1 MKKNAKALPKTG
13 SWSAFLRMLGQIN
26 LPWLMILIAFIF
38 EVGYNRV
45 LLSLPTTTS
54 ALFGGSLDGQA
65 LRDAVLY
72 YITYGLVVSGDFW
85 FLGITKNLAVRNARI
100 RVWSG
105 MMRTKTEYYDSH
117 APAALSSA
125 ISNDVESA
133 VTSLVGFIVSVLP
146 GMYYIVAATVT
157 IGEYDILLLLSILVL
172 LPLKWLYMVVI
183 SRKLH
188 DSQVSV
194 FQRIG
199 VLTGYLAER
208 VKNLPLIKQFTNE
221 PEELENG
228 TAAIED
234 LRKANMR
241 KVKVGCVSTAISSV
255 LGLMQHLV
263 TIVFGVILLQK
274 GRITIEQWIAF
285 FLFASQINSRFS
297 ELIGYWQTLKSA
309 QGMAAR
315 VVEIM
320 EAPKEQ
326 SEQQARA
333 AATEDIPS
341 QGAEGVEFHNVSFS
355 YGEKE
360 ALKKVSFT
368 VPAGKATAIVGLC
381 GSGKTTLLS
390 LLERFYETGSGEVLL
405 GNQDVKAESL
415 SNLRGRFSYV
425 QQGAGVFSGTVREIL
440 TYGLR
445 REVSEEE
452 LTEAAK
458 SVGAW
463 EFISALPQGLDS
475 EIAADGS
482 SLSGGQ
488 RQRLVLAREFL
499 RNADIL
505 LLDEPTSALDAT
517 TAQAVEET
525 ILRVFRGK
533 TILMITHDM
542 SLLKGMDQVVVME
555 EGEVKGCGTYE
566 TLLSTCPLL
575 NEMVQMQNM
584 GVTLA

>member
-1 MKKNAKALPKTG
+1 MKKNARAVPKSG
-13 SWSAFLRMLGQIN
+13 NWSAFIRMLGQID
-26 LPWLMILIAFIF
+26 LPWLMILVAFLF

-45 LLSLPTTTS
+45 LLSLPTTTAS
-54 ALFGGSLDGQA
+54 LMGGSLDAQA
-65 LRDAVLY
+65 LRDAILY
-72 YITYGLVVSGDFW
+72 YVTYGLVVAGDFW
-85 FLGITKNLAVRNARI
+85 FLGVTKNLAVRNARI

-125 ISNDVESA
+125 VTNDVESS
-133 VTSLVGFIVSVLP
+133 VNSLVGFMISVLP
-146 GMYYIVAATVT
+146 GLYYIVSATLTV
-157 IGEYDILLLLSILVL
+157 GEYDILLLLSILVL
-172 LPLKWLYMVVI
+172 LPLKWIYMVVI

-188 DSQVSV
+188 DSQVSI

-199 VLTGYLAER
+199 ALTGYLAER

-221 PEELENG
+221 PEELKNG
-228 TAAIED
+228 TAAIEE
-234 LRKANMR
+234 LRKANMH
-241 KVKVGCVSTAISSV
+241 KVKVGCVGTGISS
-255 LGLMQHLV
+255 LISLMQHMV

-274 GRITIEQWIAF
+274 GRITIAQWVAF
-285 FLFASQINSRFS
+285 FLFAAQINSRFS
-297 ELIGYWQTLKSA
+297 ELINYWETLKSA

-326 SEQQARA
+326 TEAEAKA
-333 AATEDIPS
+333 AATEEISS
-341 QGAEGVEFHNVSFS
+341 QGAQNVEFHNVSFS

-360 ALKKVSFT
+360 ALKNVSFS

-390 LLERFYETGSGEVLL
+390 LLERFYETGSGNVLL
-405 GNQDVKAESL
+405 GDKDINAESL
-415 SNLRGRFSYV
+415 SALRGRFSYV

-440 TYGLR
+440 TYGLN
-445 REVSEEE
+445 REVSEQE

-463 EFISALPQGLDS
+463 EFITALPKGLDS

-505 LLDEPTSALDAT
+505 LLDEPTSALDAA

-555 EGEVKGCGTYE
+555 EGEVRGCGSYE

-575 NEMVQMQNM
+575 NEMVQMQKM
-584 GVTLA
+584 GVTPA

>member
-133 VTSLVGFIVSVLP
+133 VTSLVGFMVSVLP

-157 IGEYDILLLLSILVL
+157 VGEYDILLLLSILVL

-188 DSQVSV
+188 DSQVSI

-221 PEELENG
+221 PEELKNG

-326 SEQQARA
+326 SEQQAKA

-360 ALKKVSFT
+360 ALKNVSFT

-405 GNQDVKAESL
+405 GSQDVKAESL
-415 SNLRGRFSYV
+415 SHLRSRFSYV

-445 REVSEEE
+445 REVSEDE

-463 EFISALPQGLDS
+463 EFISALPKGLDS

-566 TLLSTCPLL
+566 ALLSTCPLL
-575 NEMVQMQNM
+575 NEMVQMQKM

>member
-133 VTSLVGFIVSVLP
+133 VTSLVGFMVSVLP

-188 DSQVSV
+188 DSQVSI

-360 ALKKVSFT
+360 ALKAVSFT

-463 EFISALPQGLDS
+463 EFISALPKGLDS

>member
-1 MKKNAKALPKTG
+1 MKKIAKAKPKTG

-54 ALFGGSLDGQA
+54 ALFGGSLEGTA
-65 LRDAVLY
+65 LRDAILY

-85 FLGITKNLAVRNARI
+85 FLGVTKNLAVRNARI

-125 ISNDVESA
+125 VSNDVESA
-133 VTSLVGFIVSVLP
+133 VTSLVGFMVSVLP
-146 GMYYIVAATVT
+146 GLYYIVAAAATV
-157 IGEYDILLLLSILVL
+157 GEYDILLLLSILVL

-188 DSQVSV
+188 DSQVSI

-221 PEELENG
+221 PEELANG

-234 LRKANMR
+234 LRKANMH
-241 KVKVGCVSTAISSV
+241 KVKVNCVGTAVSSV

-263 TIVFGVILLQK
+263 TIVFGVVLLQK

-326 SEQQARA
+326 SEQQAKA

-341 QGAEGVEFHNVSFS
+341 QGAESVEFHNVSFS

-360 ALKKVSFT
+360 ALKNVSFT

-405 GNQDVKAESL
+405 GSQDVKAESL

-445 REVSEEE
+445 REVSEDE

-499 RNADIL
+499 HNADIL

>member
-1 MKKNAKALPKTG
+1 MKKNAKASPKTG

-65 LRDAVLY
+65 LRDAILY

-133 VTSLVGFIVSVLP
+133 VTSLVGFMVSVLP

-157 IGEYDILLLLSILVL
+157 VGEYDILLLLSILVL

-188 DSQVSV
+188 DSQVSI

-297 ELIGYWQTLKSA
+297 ELIGYWKTLKSA

-326 SEQQARA
+326 SEQQSKA

-566 TLLSTCPLL
+566 TLLSTCSLL
-575 NEMVQMQNM
+575 NEMVQMQKM

>member
-1 MKKNAKALPKTG
+1 MKKNAKALPKAG

-297 ELIGYWQTLKSA
+297 ELIGYWKTLKSA

-326 SEQQARA
+326 SEQQAKA

>member
-1 MKKNAKALPKTG
+1 MKKNASAVPKTG
-13 SWSAFLRMLGQIN
+13 NWGAFLRMLGQID

-45 LLSLPTTTS
+45 LLSLPTTTTS
-54 ALFGGSLDGQA
+54 LMSGSLEGTA
-65 LRDAVLY
+65 LRDAILY
-72 YITYGLVVSGDFW
+72 YVIYGLVVAGDFW
-85 FLGITKNLAVRNARI
+85 FLGVTKNLAVRNART

-125 ISNDVESA
+125 VTNDVESA
-133 VTSLVGFIVSVLP
+133 VSSLVSFMVSVIP
-146 GMYYIVAATVT
+146 GMYYIVAATLTV
-157 IGEYDILLLLSILVL
+157 GEYDILLLLSILVL

-188 DSQVSV
+188 DSQVSI

-234 LRKANMR
+234 LRKANMH
-241 KVKVGCVSTAISSV
+241 KVKVNCVGTGISSFIS
-255 LGLMQHLV
+255 LMQHLV

-285 FLFASQINSRFS
+285 FLFAAQINSSFTS
-297 ELIGYWQTLKSA
+297 LIGYWETLKSA

-326 SEQQARA
+326 SELEARA
-333 AATEDIPS
+333 AATEEILS
-341 QGAEGVEFHNVSFS
+341 QGAESVEFHNVSFS

-360 ALKKVSFT
+360 ALKNVSFAL
-368 VPAGKATAIVGLC
+368 PAGKATAIVGLC

-390 LLERFYETGSGEVLL
+390 LLERFYETGSGEVKL
-405 GNQDVKAESL
+405 GEQNVKAESL
-415 SNLRGRFSYV
+415 SYLRGRFSYV
-425 QQGAGVFSGTVREIL
+425 QQGAGVFSGTIREIL

-445 REVSEEE
+445 REVSDED

-463 EFISALPQGLDS
+463 EFIAALPKGLDS
-475 EIAADGS
+475 EIATDGS

-505 LLDEPTSALDAT
+505 LLDEPTSALDAA

-555 EGEVKGCGTYE
+555 EGEVKGCGAYE
-566 TLLSTCPLL
+566 TLLTTCPLL
-575 NEMVQMQNM
+575 NEMVQMQKM

>member
-1 MKKNAKALPKTG
+1 MKKIAKAKPKTG

-54 ALFGGSLDGQA
+54 ALFGGSLEGTA

-72 YITYGLVVSGDFW
+72 YIIYGLVVSGDFW
-85 FLGITKNLAVRNARI
+85 FLGVTKNLAVRNARI

-125 ISNDVESA
+125 VSNDVESA
-133 VTSLVGFIVSVLP
+133 VTSLVGFMVSVLP
-146 GMYYIVAATVT
+146 GLYYIVAAAATV
-157 IGEYDILLLLSILVL
+157 GEYDILLLLSILML

-188 DSQVSV
+188 DSQVSI

-221 PEELENG
+221 PEELVNG

-234 LRKANMR
+234 LRKANMH
-241 KVKVGCVSTAISSV
+241 KVKVNCVGTAVSSV

-263 TIVFGVILLQK
+263 TIVFGVVLLQK

-326 SEQQARA
+326 SEQQAKA

-341 QGAEGVEFHNVSFS
+341 QGAESVEFHNVSFS

-360 ALKKVSFT
+360 ALKNVSFT

-445 REVSEEE
+445 REVSEDE

-463 EFISALPQGLDS
+463 EFISALPKGLDS

>member
-1 MKKNAKALPKTG
+1 MKKIAKAKPKTG

-54 ALFGGSLDGQA
+54 ALFGGSLEGTA
-65 LRDAVLY
+65 LRDAILY

-85 FLGITKNLAVRNARI
+85 FLGVTKNLAVRNARI

-125 ISNDVESA
+125 VSNDVESA
-133 VTSLVGFIVSVLP
+133 VTSLVGFMVSVLP
-146 GMYYIVAATVT
+146 GLYYIVAAAATV
-157 IGEYDILLLLSILVL
+157 GEYDILLLLSILVL

-188 DSQVSV
+188 DSQVSI

-221 PEELENG
+221 PEELVNG

-234 LRKANMR
+234 LRKANMH
-241 KVKVGCVSTAISSV
+241 KVKVNCVGTAVSSV

-263 TIVFGVILLQK
+263 TIVFGVVLLQK

-326 SEQQARA
+326 SEQQAKA

-341 QGAEGVEFHNVSFS
+341 QGAESVEFHNVSFS

-360 ALKKVSFT
+360 ALKNVSFT

-405 GNQDVKAESL
+405 GSQDVKAESL

-425 QQGAGVFSGTVREIL
+425 QQGDGVFSGTVREIL

-445 REVSEEE
+445 REVSEDE

>member
-1 MKKNAKALPKTG
+1 MKKIAKAKPKTG

-54 ALFGGSLDGQA
+54 ALFGGSLEGTA
-65 LRDAVLY
+65 LRDAILY

-85 FLGITKNLAVRNARI
+85 FLGVTKNLAVRNARI

-125 ISNDVESA
+125 VSNDVESA
-133 VTSLVGFIVSVLP
+133 VTSLVGFMVSVLP
-146 GMYYIVAATVT
+146 GLYYIVAAAATV
-157 IGEYDILLLLSILVL
+157 GEYDILLLLSILVL

-188 DSQVSV
+188 DSQVSI

-221 PEELENG
+221 PEELVNG

-234 LRKANMR
+234 LRKANMH
-241 KVKVGCVSTAISSV
+241 KVKVNCVGTAVSSV

-263 TIVFGVILLQK
+263 TIVFGVVLLQK

-326 SEQQARA
+326 SEQQAKA

-341 QGAEGVEFHNVSFS
+341 QGAESVEFHNVSFS

-360 ALKKVSFT
+360 ALKNVSFT

-405 GNQDVKAESL
+405 GSQDVKAESL

-445 REVSEEE
+445 REVSEDE

-463 EFISALPQGLDS
+463 EFISALPKGLDS

>member
-65 LRDAVLY
+65 LRDAILY

-188 DSQVSV
+188 DSQVSI

-297 ELIGYWQTLKSA
+297 ELIGYWKTLKSA

-326 SEQQARA
+326 SEQQAKA

>member
-326 SEQQARA
+326 SEQQAKA

-584 GVTLA
+584 GVILA